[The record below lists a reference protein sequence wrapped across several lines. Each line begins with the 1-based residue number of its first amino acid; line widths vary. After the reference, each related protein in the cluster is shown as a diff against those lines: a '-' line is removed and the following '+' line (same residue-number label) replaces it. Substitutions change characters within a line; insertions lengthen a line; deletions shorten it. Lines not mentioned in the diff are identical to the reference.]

1 MRRIKMNRVFMEID
15 HLIGQLLSEK
25 QLLFLS
31 GQIYEFEQPE
41 MGIGL
46 LNMVKPKLSDLK
58 K

>member
-1 MRRIKMNRVFMEID
+1 MEID